1 MKKLFAL
8 AAIGLFTVSITAG
21 AAFAGCGGH
30 GVVAE
35 GEMST
40 PVKIVLDS
48 GAITPKP
55 KTGS

>member
-1 MKKLFAL
+1 MKRLFAI
-8 AAIGLFTVSITAG
+8 AAIGLFALSITAG
-21 AAFAGCGGH
+21 AALAECAGH

-40 PVKIVLDS
+40 PVKIVLDT
-48 GAITPKP
+48 GAVTPKP